1 MHPKMS
7 RTGKHSS
14 RQPSM
19 TVDPD
24 VSDAALAQAG
34 NLDAFARLYDRHVA
48 RINSLAKWMLGS
60 TDTDDVVQD
69 IFVRAWEKLS
79 TFRAD
84 APFGAWLHK
93 LGVNV
98 LLRYRVRRR
107 TRQERFLSD
116 DEAIQSAAAPADG
129 LQLYS
134 EIESA
139 IGRLPQRVREVL
151 VLHDMEGYRHSEIA
165 ELLGISAATSRW
177 HAHAGRLML
186 QEYFE

>member
-1 MHPKMS
+1 MS
-7 RTGKHSS
+7 RLAKRSP
-14 RQPSM
+14 RQRDM
-19 TVDPD
+19 TPDPD
-24 VSDAALAQAG
+24 ASDVTLAQAG
-34 NLDAFARLYDRHVA
+34 DLEAFERLYDRHVA

-60 TDTDDVVQD
+60 TDTDDVIQD
-69 IFVRAWEKLS
+69 IFVRAWERLD
-79 TFRAD
+79 TFRGQ

-98 LLRYRVRRR
+98 LLRYR
-107 TRQERFLSD
+107 ERLRVHQDHFLSD
-116 DEAIQSAAAPADG
+116 EDAIQSAAAPSDG
-129 LQLYS
+129 LQLHT

-139 IGRLPQRVREVL
+139 IWKLPERVRQVL
-151 VLHDMEGYRHSEIA
+151 LLHDMEGYRHTEIA